1 VTVRVVVLEM
11 GTANLF
17 SLASALRF
25 LGVPFEVTAEP
36 AAVSGATHLVLPG
49 VGAFDPAM
57 RQLEAQGL
65 VPVIRAH
72 ALERR
77 RPMIGVC
84 LGMQLLFEGSDEGM
98 SPGLGLLPGRLAR
111 LQPRDRHRVP
121 HVGFSPVHGFAP
133 TGLFDG
139 FADGASFYFTHS
151 HALGTEVPGANAAL
165 CTHAAPFTAAVQ
177 AGNICGVQFHPE
189 KSQGNGLRLLSNFVR
204 LPAGK
209 AT

>member
-1 VTVRVVVLEM
+1 MRVVVLEM

-57 RQLEAQGL
+57 RQLEALGL
-65 VPVIRAH
+65 VPAIRAH

-84 LGMQLLFEGSDEGM
+84 LGMQLLFEGSEEGAL
-98 SPGLGLLPGRLAR
+98 PGLGLLPGRLAR
-111 LQPRDRHRVP
+111 LQPGAGHRVP

-139 FADGASFYFTHS
+139 FADGPSFYFTHS
-151 HALGTEVPGANAAL
+151 YALGTDVPGANAAR
-165 CTHAAPFTAAVQ
+165 CSHATPFTAAVQ
-177 AGNICGVQFHPE
+177 AGNVCGVQFHPE
-189 KSQGNGLRLLSNFVR
+189 KSQGNGLRLLANFVR
-204 LPAGK
+204 LPAGE
-209 AT
+209 AA